1 MTKRI
6 LSVLFVCASVVT
18 PLLAQKELKALR
30 SFVKAKNTSEALKEI
45 NRLENDS
52 ACQCLPKVYD
62 LAIKTQILIN
72 DVENEKVYLKKACD
86 TTKLFT
92 STRQIFYYIH
102 KADSL
107 ERAQKEDAGKRHE
120 IDPNKVKLAERYFS
134 NLKAGANYFYS
145 RKNYKEAQ
153 NHLDLLLRISKSPL
167 LEDDEQEAIAKDF
180 TMNAYKYTYCAFQ
193 NNDFAHVERYKSTL
207 FADERYYPSTL
218 EMYARAAKL
227 SGKNDAFEVYLEKGA
242 VAFPMNSY
250 FFDELAVLYVADE
263 RYAQCVELAD
273 QQLSA
278 DSVSLKAMYLKAF
291 ALYKRNEEKACIEVA
306 KQLVAN
312 DSTCVYPEAN
322 YYAGQFIMNRLET
335 IYLPTRMN
343 SKAFV
348 EAKNEMKTVCS
359 EARPYLERYRTLCPS
374 EHQKLAPLLYKI
386 YLELNMGA
394 EFEDISRYMQ

>member
-30 SFVKAKNTSEALKEI
+30 TFVKAKNTSEALKEI
-45 NRLENDS
+45 TRLENDS
-52 ACQCLPKVYD
+52 ACQHLLKVYE
-62 LAIKTQILIN
+62 LAIKTQIQIN

-107 ERAQKEDAGKRHE
+107 ERAQKEDAGKRYE
-120 IDPNKVKLAERYFS
+120 ADQNMEKLVERYFG
-134 NLKAGANYFYS
+134 NLEAGASYFYS

-153 NHLDLLLRISKSPL
+153 NHLDMLLRISKSPL
-167 LEDDEQEAIAKDF
+167 LEDDQQDAIAKDL

-193 NNDFAHVERYKSTL
+193 NKDFAQVERYKSTL
-207 FADERYYPSTL
+207 FADERYYSSTL

-227 SGKNDAFEVYLEKGA
+227 SGRSDAFEVYLEQGA
-242 VAFPMNSY
+242 TSFPKNSY
-250 FFDELAVLYVADE
+250 FFDELATLYVADE

-278 DSVSLKAMYLKAF
+278 DSLSLKAMYLKAF
-291 ALYKRNEEKACIEVA
+291 ALYKKNEEKACIEVS
-306 KQLVAN
+306 KQLVAS
-312 DSTCVYPEAN
+312 DTADVYPEAN

-348 EAKNEMKTVCS
+348 EAKNEMKNVCS
-359 EARPYLERYRTLCPS
+359 EARPYLERYRKLRPS
-374 EHQKLAPLLYKI
+374 EHKKWAPLLYKI
-386 YLELNMGA
+386 YLELNMGT
-394 EFEDISRYMQ
+394 EFEDISRYM